1 METDTTPTCEFVGIK
16 NIECSAHS
24 DERRV
29 NGKTITICDV
39 HFYSM
44 TDQAMSLW

>member
-1 METDTTPTCEFVGIK
+1 METDTTPTCEFADVE
-16 NIECSAHS
+16 NVECSTYC

-29 NGKTITICDV
+29 NGRTVIMCDV